1 MIDRD
6 VLRQLGWSD
15 QLIDAVS
22 QAAEPLRRSV
32 VAEEISA
39 PVEQVLAVSTT
50 AIYSEAVANNTF
62 RAITVSSQVDPK
74 ESTNS
79 AA

>member
-22 QAAEPLRRSV
+22 QATEPLRRS
-32 VAEEISA
+32 AEIGEISA
-39 PVEQVLAVSTT
+39 PIERVQAVSTT
-50 AIYSEAVANNTF
+50 AIYADAVANNTF
-62 RAITVSSQVDPK
+62 RAFTVSSQDEPK
-74 ESTNS
+74 KSTKS
-79 AA
+79 AT

>member
-15 QLIDAVS
+15 RLIDAVS
-22 QAAEPLRRSV
+22 QAAEPLRHSV
-32 VAEEISA
+32 KAEEISA
-39 PVEQVLAVSTT
+39 PIGQVQAVATT
-50 AIYSEAVANNTF
+50 AIYSDVVANNTS
-62 RAITVSSQVDPK
+62 RAFTVSSQDEPK
-74 ESTNS
+74 EPTNS

>member
-22 QAAEPLRRSV
+22 QAAEPLRHSV
-32 VAEEISA
+32 EAEEIAA
-39 PVEQVLAVSTT
+39 PIEQVQAVSTT
-50 AIYSEAVANNTF
+50 AIYSDAVANNTF
-62 RAITVSSQVDPK
+62 RAFTVSSQDEPK
-74 ESTNS
+74 KSTSS
-79 AA
+79 AG